1 MLYLRYNNILR
12 TAFIVGKKIIM
23 AKRILLGVALL
34 MLVATCGGHQ
44 RRAGAARPEVV
55 ASFQLG
61 TGAELRLLSDGNLS
75 QLELYYGGDLQELVG
90 TANTDYVR
98 SDSGQITLDTITDT
112 ALAPAYVVRTF
123 DRSSTYGAEV
133 WYLLSPYR
141 RDDPDGPWNIVK
153 VPDEK
158 PTLQSVGQY
167 IR

>member
-1 MLYLRYNNILR
+1 
-12 TAFIVGKKIIM
+12 M
-23 AKRILLGVALL
+23 AKITLLGLALL
-34 MLVATCGGHQ
+34 MLVAACGGHQ
-44 RRAGAARPEVV
+44 RRADAAQPEVV
-55 ASFQLG
+55 ASFLLG
-61 TGAELRLLSDGNLS
+61 AGAELRLLSDGNLS

-98 SDSGQITLDTITDT
+98 NDSGLIVLDTITDT
-112 ALAPAYVVRTF
+112 ALAPAYVVRIY

-133 WYLLSPYR
+133 WYVLSPYR

>member
-1 MLYLRYNNILR
+1 MTARLTLMLAI
-12 TAFIVGKKIIM
+12 
-23 AKRILLGVALL
+23 ALL
-34 MLVATCGGHQ
+34 A
-44 RRAGAARPEVV
+44 AGCRQSDSAAAVTDDTMHSEAV
-55 ASFQLG
+55 FQPGSG
-61 TGAELRLLSDGNLS
+61 TELRLLSDGNLS

-98 SDSGQITLDTITDT
+98 NDSGQITLDTITDT

-133 WYLLSPYR
+133 WYVLSPYR

-158 PTLQSVGQY
+158 PTLQSVEQY

>member
-1 MLYLRYNNILR
+1 
-12 TAFIVGKKIIM
+12 M
-23 AKRILLGVALL
+23 AKKILLGLAVL
-34 MLVATCGGHQ
+34 MLVAACGDNKRHNDATQ
-44 RRAGAARPEVV
+44 PEVV

-61 TGAELRLLSDGNLS
+61 SGAELRLLSDGNLS

-98 SDSGQITLDTITDT
+98 SDSGQITLDTITDA
-112 ALAPAYVVRTF
+112 ALSPAYVVRTF

-133 WYLLSPYR
+133 WYVLSPYR

>member
-1 MLYLRYNNILR
+1 M
-12 TAFIVGKKIIM
+12 TKK
-23 AKRILLGVALL
+23 ILLGLEVL
-34 MLVATCGGHQ
+34 MLVAACGDHQ
-44 RRAGAARPEVV
+44 RHNDATQPEVV

-61 TGAELRLLSDGNLS
+61 AGAELRLLSDGNLS

-98 SDSGQITLDTITDT
+98 SDNGQITLDTLTDT
-112 ALAPAYVVRTF
+112 MLTPAYVVRTY

-133 WYLLSPYR
+133 WYVLYPYR

-153 VPDEK
+153 VPDEE
-158 PTLQSVGQY
+158 PTLQRVGQY

>member
-1 MLYLRYNNILR
+1 MH
-12 TAFIVGKKIIM
+12 
-23 AKRILLGVALL
+23 
-34 MLVATCGGHQ
+34 C
-44 RRAGAARPEVV
+44 E

-61 TGAELRLLSDGNLS
+61 AGAELRLLSDGNLS

-98 SDSGQITLDTITDT
+98 TGEGQIALDTITDT
-112 ALAPAYVVRTF
+112 LLTPAYVVRTY

-153 VPDEK
+153 VHEEK

>member
-1 MLYLRYNNILR
+1 M
-12 TAFIVGKKIIM
+12 TA
-23 AKRILLGVALL
+23 RLTL
-34 MLVATCGGHQ
+34 MLAIALMTVSCRQVDSATAITDDTMHC
-44 RRAGAARPEVV
+44 E

-61 TGAELRLLSDGNLS
+61 AGAELRLLSDGNLS

-98 SDSGQITLDTITDT
+98 TGEGQIALDTITDT
-112 ALAPAYVVRTF
+112 LLTPAYVVRTY

>member
-1 MLYLRYNNILR
+1 MTARLTLMLAI
-12 TAFIVGKKIIM
+12 
-23 AKRILLGVALL
+23 ALL
-34 MLVATCGGHQ
+34 A
-44 RRAGAARPEVV
+44 AGCRQSDSAAAVTDDTMHSEAV
-55 ASFQLG
+55 FQPGSG
-61 TGAELRLLSDGNLS
+61 TELRLLSDGNLS

-98 SDSGQITLDTITDT
+98 TGEGQIALDTITDT
-112 ALAPAYVVRTF
+112 ALAPAYVVRTY

-133 WYLLSPYR
+133 WYVLSPYR

-158 PTLQSVGQY
+158 PTLQSVEQY

>member
-1 MLYLRYNNILR
+1 
-12 TAFIVGKKIIM
+12 M
-23 AKRILLGVALL
+23 AKKLLSVLALL
-34 MLVATCGGHQ
+34 TLTAACGNRQ
-44 RRAGAARPEVV
+44 PQPVSPQPEVV

-61 TGAELRLLSDGNLS
+61 AGAELRLLSDGNLS

-98 SDSGQITLDTITDT
+98 NDSGQITLDTITDT

-133 WYLLSPYR
+133 WYLLYPYR

-158 PTLQSVGQY
+158 PTLQSVEQH

>member
-1 MLYLRYNNILR
+1 
-12 TAFIVGKKIIM
+12 M
-23 AKRILLGVALL
+23 AKITLLGLALL
-34 MLVATCGGHQ
+34 MLVAACGGHQ
-44 RRAGAARPEVV
+44 RRADAAQPEVV
-55 ASFQLG
+55 ASFLLG
-61 TGAELRLLSDGNLS
+61 AGAELRLLSDGNLS

-112 ALAPAYVVRTF
+112 ALAPAYVVRTY

-158 PTLQSVGQY
+158 PTLQSVEQY

>member
-1 MLYLRYNNILR
+1 
-12 TAFIVGKKIIM
+12 M
-23 AKRILLGVALL
+23 AKKILLGLAVL
-34 MLVATCGGHQ
+34 MLVAACGNLQ
-44 RRAGAARPEVV
+44 RHNDATQPEVV

-61 TGAELRLLSDGNLS
+61 SGAELRLLSDGNLS

-98 SDSGQITLDTITDT
+98 SDNGQIVLDTITDT
-112 ALAPAYVVRTF
+112 ALAPAYAVRTY

-133 WYLLSPYR
+133 WYVLYPYR

-158 PTLQSVGQY
+158 PTLQRVGQY

>member
-1 MLYLRYNNILR
+1 MLTITLL
-12 TAFIVGKKIIM
+12 AVGCRHVDSAAVTDDTMHCK
-23 AKRILLGVALL
+23 
-34 MLVATCGGHQ
+34 AT
-44 RRAGAARPEVV
+44 
-55 ASFQLG
+55 FQLG
-61 TGAELRLLSDGNLS
+61 SGTELRLISNGNLS

-98 SDSGQITLDTITDT
+98 NGTSQIVLDTLTDT

-133 WYLLSPYR
+133 WYVLYPYR
-141 RDDPDGPWNIVK
+141 RGDPDGPWNIVK

-158 PTLQSVGQY
+158 PTLQSVEQY

>member
-1 MLYLRYNNILR
+1 
-12 TAFIVGKKIIM
+12 M
-23 AKRILLGVALL
+23 AKKLLSVLALL
-34 MLVATCGGHQ
+34 TLTAACGNRQ
-44 RRAGAARPEVV
+44 SQPVSPQPEVV
-55 ASFQLG
+55 ASFPLG
-61 TGAELRLLSDGNLS
+61 SATELRLLSDGNLS

-98 SDSGQITLDTITDT
+98 NDNGQIVLDTLADT

-158 PTLQSVGQY
+158 PTLQIVEQY